1 MTLIP
6 FHFVVTSL
14 QWLPGSEDSLTDFP
28 HSGWNGFTFTLT
40 FPTRSLPEEWPSR
53 RLRFSWRIKD

>member
-6 FHFVVTSL
+6 FHFFLTSL
-14 QWLPGSEDSLTDFP
+14 QLLHGTKDSLTNFP
-28 HSGWNGFTFTLT
+28 DMGWDGFASTLT
-40 FPTRSLPEEWPSR
+40 FPARSLPAGGASR